1 MTPHTGSALAFGAC
15 SFSNTPWSADGT
27 PNKRTAALA
36 ELLDEHGCDPVAAL
50 VGIAQDAETPRE
62 LRARIFGDLLPFLYP
77 RRKAIELERNNVPQV
92 YMVGFVRPKNALK

>member
-1 MTPHTGSALAFGAC
+1 MAEGYKTGGRQK
-15 SFSNTPWSADGT
+15 GT

-36 ELLDEHGCDPVAAL
+36 ELLDDHGCDPVAAL